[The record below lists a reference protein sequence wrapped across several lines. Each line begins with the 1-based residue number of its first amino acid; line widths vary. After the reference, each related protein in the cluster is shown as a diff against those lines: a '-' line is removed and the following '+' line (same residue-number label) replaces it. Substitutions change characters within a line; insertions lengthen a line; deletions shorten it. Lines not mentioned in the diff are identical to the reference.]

1 MLARTA
7 TALTRER
14 RSLTS
19 YKGLLF
25 NRTCAGYIA
34 QMALDLVPLE
44 RRLHDLLQSLRVS
57 KSDRDSWL
65 GVQTTA
71 EQIANTLRF
80 RNAEGILLC
89 SPV

>member
-1 MLARTA
+1 
-7 TALTRER
+7 
-14 RSLTS
+14 
-19 YKGLLF
+19 
-25 NRTCAGYIA
+25 
-34 QMALDLVPLE
+34 MALDLVPLE